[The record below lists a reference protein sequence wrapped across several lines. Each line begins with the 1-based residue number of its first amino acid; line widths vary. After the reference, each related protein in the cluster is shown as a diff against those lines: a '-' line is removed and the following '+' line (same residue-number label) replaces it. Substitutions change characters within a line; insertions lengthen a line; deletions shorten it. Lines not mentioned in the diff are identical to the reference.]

1 MISFLLDDN
10 TQHPHLDNNKYYFF
24 TREQLCL
31 QSNENIV
38 LYTGLTPIFNDKHNF
53 ILLQVDNMYS
63 NILEVENNVIFNRI
77 DSSLYLEIK
86 NKTNRQIT
94 IDTNTKLVYF
104 TLHNK
109 NNYVNIMNEYRRAN
123 SIPQMTNEQHDIEYK
138 KDEPA
143 KFVEPAQPIQP
154 ITIVQEEVVASV
166 INVPI
171 TEINKPAQ
179 DIIEET
185 KSDIKIEETK
195 IEETKSETVK
205 PATAKVEMQKRKY
218 VKRK

>member
-143 KFVEPAQPIQP
+143 KFVEPIQSIQP
-154 ITIVQEEVVASV
+154 IQEEVVASV